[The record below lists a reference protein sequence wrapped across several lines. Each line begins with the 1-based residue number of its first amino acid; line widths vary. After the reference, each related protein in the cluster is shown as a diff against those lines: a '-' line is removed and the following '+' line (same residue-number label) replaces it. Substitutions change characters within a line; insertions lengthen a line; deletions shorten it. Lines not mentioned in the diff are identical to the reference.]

1 MSGPVHPDK
10 HPLHRKK
17 VTTTTGVTGTVTD
30 WFERVSGESLWSP
43 RQRSDA
49 PMLVEYAYRTGA
61 AGLPRDEE
69 SVLLYLDRAEPWDL
83 PVLVLVHDSE
93 IVGPQT

>member
-1 MSGPVHPDK
+1 MSEPVHPDK

-17 VTTTTGVTGTVTD
+17 VTTTTGVTGTVAD
-30 WFERVSGESLWSP
+30 WFERVSGESLWSS
-43 RQRSDA
+43 RQGGDA
-49 PMLVEYAYRTGA
+49 AILIEYAYRTGA

-69 SVLLYLDRAEPWDL
+69 SVLLYLDREHPWDL

-93 IVGPQT
+93 IVAPAT